1 MALKKKMKT
10 TDVSD
15 STSTTDAMQPWNAA
29 VHIPL
34 VAWLAAAI
42 VVLAGLAVQ
51 WLTHGGLEPLD
62 ARIMTVTII
71 AAVLMLLSM
80 KVARQWERV
89 VILRLGK
96 FDRLKGPGPFFI
108 IPVVE
113 SLAQIVDMRIR
124 ATDFSSESTLTKD
137 TVPVNVDAICFWLVW
152 DAKKAVLEVQDF
164 YLAIVLSAQTA
175 LRDIIGTHELA
186 DMLTHRG
193 ALGARLREILDEK
206 TNPWGISVQ
215 SVEIRDII
223 IPKDLEAAMSKQ
235 AQAERERQAR
245 IILSTAETEIAER
258 FAQAAKQ
265 YERNPGA
272 MHLRGMNMLFEG
284 LKEKGSMIIV
294 PSSALETMNLGAM
307 GGLAA
312 LSQVKSKEEVAGTG
326 ETRRGSGDEPST

>member
-1 MALKKKMKT
+1 MALKKT
-10 TDVSD
+10 TDLNSSISEVYSEIN
-15 STSTTDAMQPWNAA
+15 SGLRIS
-29 VHIPL
+29 L
-34 VAWLAAAI
+34 VAWLAAVL
-42 VVLAGLAVQ
+42 VVLAGLAVN
-51 WLTHGGLEPLD
+51 WLLQGSLEPLNVPL
-62 ARIMTVTII
+62 MTVTII
-71 AAVLMLLSM
+71 LAVLVLLAL
-80 KVARQWERV
+80 KIARQWERV

-96 FDRLKGPGPFFI
+96 FDRLKGPGLFFI
-108 IPVVE
+108 IPIVE
-113 SLAQIVDMRIR
+113 SVVQIVDMRIR
-124 ATDFSSESTLTKD
+124 STKFSSEATLTKD

-193 ALGARLREILDEK
+193 ELGRRLREILDEK

-245 IILSTAETEIAER
+245 IILSTAETEIAEN

-265 YERNPGA
+265 YESNPGA

-294 PSSALETMNLGAM
+294 PSSALDTMNLGAIS
-307 GGLAA
+307 GLAA
-312 LSQVKSKEEVAGTG
+312 LSQVKSEKDTK
-326 ETRRGSGDEPST
+326 RGSDKETST

>member
-1 MALKKKMKT
+1 MAQKKT
-10 TDVSD
+10 IEVSSSVPQTPTGMRQWD
-15 STSTTDAMQPWNAA
+15 LG
-29 VHIPL
+29 VYVPL
-34 VAWLAAAI
+34 VAWLAAL
-42 VVLAGLAVQ
+42 VVMLAGLGAARL
-51 WLTHGGLEPLD
+51 WRPIDEPLNVPVLIV
-62 ARIMTVTII
+62 AGFVALVVLLALKI
-71 AAVLMLLSM
+71 AD
-80 KVARQWERV
+80 QWERA

-96 FDRLKGPGPFFI
+96 FDRLNGPGLFFI
-108 IPVVE
+108 IPIIE
-113 SLAQIVDMRIR
+113 SVAQVVDMRIR
-124 ATDFSSESTLTKD
+124 ATEFSSESTLTKD
-137 TVPVNVDAICFWLVW
+137 TVPVNVDAICFWMVW
-152 DAKKAVLEVQDF
+152 DSKKSVLEVQNF
-164 YLAIVLSAQTA
+164 YQAIILSAQTA

-193 ALGARLREILDEK
+193 ELGRRLREILDEK

-245 IILSTAETEIAER
+245 IILSTAETEIAEK

-265 YERNPGA
+265 YESNPGA

-294 PSSALETMNLGAM
+294 PSSALDTMNLGAI

-312 LSQVKSKEEVAGTG
+312 LSQSQMEKGKKEPEKPAN
-326 ETRRGSGDEPST
+326 P

>member
-1 MALKKKMKT
+1 MAQQKKM
-10 TDVSD
+10 TDVINLISQKYAGLQPRD
-15 STSTTDAMQPWNAA
+15 SGTCSA
-29 VHIPL
+29 PL
-34 VAWLAAAI
+34 VAWLAAII
-42 VVLAGLAVQ
+42 VLLAGLGVNRLSQGRLLPLNVPIAVV
-51 WLTHGGLEPLD
+51 
-62 ARIMTVTII
+62 TVLV
-71 AAVLMLLSM
+71 ALYVLLAL
-80 KVARQWERV
+80 KIARQWERFV
-89 VILRLGK
+89 VLRLGK
-96 FDRLKGPGPFFI
+96 FDRLNGPGLFFI
-108 IPVVE
+108 IPIIE
-113 SLAQIVDMRIR
+113 SVTQVVDMRIR

-137 TVPVNVDAICFWLVW
+137 TVPVNVDAICFWMAW
-152 DAKKAVLEVQDF
+152 DAKKAVLEVQNF
-164 YLAIVLSAQTA
+164 YQAIILSAQTA

-193 ALGARLREILDEK
+193 ELGRRLREILDEK

-245 IILSTAETEIAER
+245 IILGTAETEIAEK

-265 YERNPGA
+265 YESNPGA

-294 PSSALETMNLGAM
+294 PSSALDTMNLGAI

-312 LSQVKSKEEVAGTG
+312 LSQIKNEKAGGSEEKAQGGRDKET
-326 ETRRGSGDEPST
+326 ST

>member
-1 MALKKKMKT
+1 MAQQKKM
-10 TDVSD
+10 TDVINAISQKY
-15 STSTTDAMQPWNAA
+15 AGMQPGEPGAA
-29 VHIPL
+29 GIPL
-34 VAWLAAAI
+34 VAWLAALLI
-42 VVLAGLAVQ
+42 VLAGWGVHWLVQ
-51 WLTHGGLEPLD
+51 GGLEPLNTP
-62 ARIMTVTII
+62 ITVVT
-71 AAVLMLLSM
+71 VLVAIYVLLAL
-80 KVARQWERV
+80 KIARQWDRAV
-89 VILRLGK
+89 VLRLGK
-96 FDRLKGPGPFFI
+96 FHRLNGPGMFFI
-108 IPVVE
+108 IPIVE
-113 SLAQIVDMRIR
+113 SIAQGVDMRIR

-137 TVPVNVDAICFWLVW
+137 TVPVNVDAICFWMAW
-152 DAKKAVLEVQDF
+152 DAKKAVLEVQNF
-164 YLAIVLSAQTA
+164 YQAIILSAQTA

-193 ALGARLREILDEK
+193 ELGKRLREILDEK

-245 IILSTAETEIAER
+245 IILSTAETEIADK
-258 FAQAAKQ
+258 FAEAAKK

-312 LSQVKSKEEVAGTG
+312 LSQMKGKEDDTSKEKAE
-326 ETRRGSGDEPST
+326 

>member
-1 MALKKKMKT
+1 MAQKKT
-10 TDVSD
+10 
-15 STSTTDAMQPWNAA
+15 TTDAINSISQSYEALQQLNPG
-29 VHIPL
+29 VHVPL
-34 VAWLAAAI
+34 VAWLAAVI
-42 VVLAGLAVQ
+42 VVFAGLGVHR
-51 WLTHGGLEPLD
+51 LVHGSLEPLD

-71 AAVLMLLSM
+71 AAVLVLLSM
-80 KVARQWERV
+80 KVATQWERV
-89 VILRLGK
+89 LILRLGK
-96 FDRLKGPGPFFI
+96 FDRLKGPGLFFI
-108 IPVVE
+108 IPIVE
-113 SLAQIVDMRIR
+113 SIAKIVDMRIR
-124 ATDFSSESTLTKD
+124 ATKFSSESTLTKD
-137 TVPVNVDAICFWLVW
+137 TVPVNVDAICFWLAW

-193 ALGARLREILDEK
+193 ELGRRLREILDEK

-245 IILSTAETEIAER
+245 IILSTAETEIAEK

-265 YERNPGA
+265 YESNPGA

-294 PSSALETMNLGAM
+294 PSSALDTMNLGAIT
-307 GGLAA
+307 GLAA
-312 LSQVKSKEEVAGTG
+312 LSQTKDQKQDSKDKSAE
-326 ETRRGSGDEPST
+326 

>member
-1 MALKKKMKT
+1 MALKTKT
-10 TDVSD
+10 TS
-15 STSTTDAMQPWNAA
+15 SADAINSLSQLYNGLQQWNPG
-29 VHIPL
+29 VRVPL
-34 VAWLAAAI
+34 VAWLVAALI
-42 VVLAGLAVQ
+42 VLAGLGANV
-51 WLTHGGLEPLD
+51 LAHGRLEPLD
-62 ARIMTVTII
+62 ARIMTATII
-71 AAVLMLLSM
+71 VAVIALLGL
-80 KVARQWERV
+80 KVARQWDRV
-89 VILRLGK
+89 VVLRLGK
-96 FDRLKGPGPFFI
+96 FHRLKGPGLFFI
-108 IPVVE
+108 IPIIE
-113 SLAQIVDMRIR
+113 SIAQIVDMRIR
-124 ATDFSSESTLTKD
+124 STDFSSESTLTKD
-137 TVPVNVDAICFWLVW
+137 TVPVNVDAICFWMVW
-152 DAKKAVLEVQDF
+152 DAKKAVLEVQNF

-193 ALGARLREILDEK
+193 ELGRRLREILDEK

-265 YERNPGA
+265 YESNPGA

-294 PSSALETMNLGAM
+294 PSSALDTMNLGAIS
-307 GGLAA
+307 GLAA
-312 LSQVKSKEEVAGTG
+312 LSQTKEKKESRTSESA
-326 ETRRGSGDEPST
+326 E

>member
-1 MALKKKMKT
+1 
-10 TDVSD
+10 
-15 STSTTDAMQPWNAA
+15 MQQWNPG

-42 VVLAGLAVQ
+42 VVVAGLGVNR
-51 WLTHGGLEPLD
+51 LVHGHVEPLD
-62 ARIMTVTII
+62 PRIMTVTII
-71 AAVLMLLSM
+71 VAVLVLLGM
-80 KVARQWERV
+80 KVAKQWERI

-96 FDRLKGPGPFFI
+96 FDRLKGPGMFFL
-108 IPVVE
+108 IPIVE
-113 SLAQIVDMRIR
+113 TIAQIVDMRIR
-124 ATDFSSESTLTKD
+124 STDFSSESTLTKD
-137 TVPVNVDAICFWLVW
+137 TVPVNVDAICFWMVW
-152 DAKKAVLEVQDF
+152 DAKKAVLEVQNF

-193 ALGARLREILDEK
+193 ELGRRLREILDEK

-245 IILSTAETEIAER
+245 IILATAETEIAEN

-265 YERNPGA
+265 YESNPGA

-294 PSSALETMNLGAM
+294 PSSALDTMNLGAIT
-307 GGLAA
+307 GLAA
-312 LSQVKSKEEVAGTG
+312 LSQSKSEAKEPKQEK
-326 ETRRGSGDEPST
+326 P

>member
-1 MALKKKMKT
+1 MAHPKRMT
-10 TDVSD
+10 NVINAVSQKYAG
-15 STSTTDAMQPWNAA
+15 TPWDPG
-29 VHIPL
+29 VGGIPL
-34 VAWLAAAI
+34 VAWLVAI
-42 VVLAGLAVQ
+42 VIVLAGLWAH
-51 WLTHGGLEPLD
+51 WLVYHGLEPLD
-62 ARIMTVTII
+62 LRIIVPTVLV
-71 AAVLMLLSM
+71 AVYVLLAL
-80 KVARQWERV
+80 KIARQWDRAV
-89 VILRLGK
+89 VLRLGK
-96 FDRLKGPGPFFI
+96 FHRLKGPGMFFI
-108 IPVVE
+108 VPIVE
-113 SLAQIVDMRIR
+113 SIAQGVDMRIR

-137 TVPVNVDAICFWLVW
+137 TVPVNVDAICFWMAW
-152 DAKKAVLEVQDF
+152 DAKKAILEVQDF
-164 YLAIVLSAQTA
+164 FQAIVLSAQTA

-193 ALGARLREILDEK
+193 ELGKRLREILDEK

-245 IILSTAETEIAER
+245 IILSTAETEIAEK
-258 FAQAAKQ
+258 FAEAAKK

-312 LSQVKSKEEVAGTG
+312 LSQVKSKED
-326 ETRRGSGDEPST
+326 ETRKEEPKR